1 MSQQHT
7 TYLLPLLTGSIG
19 GRIASIGAALQ
30 GPFILFFFVKAYLR
44 FPDDASMAFAG
55 LALLHSAAAASAL
68 ACWFYYGVIL
78 RSEKSKFLYVLI
90 GFVVIAPLFVT
101 AATLRNG

>member
-7 TYLLPLLTGSIG
+7 TYLLPLLTGSIA

-44 FPDDASMAFAG
+44 FPDDASTAFAG

-90 GFVVIAPLFVT
+90 GFVAIAPLFVT